1 METIEVASGERDKRK
16 KTPPG
21 SGEDRKRLIR
31 ELGRKVCLLFTSDC
45 NLIS

>member
-31 ELGRKVCLLFTSDC
+31 ELGRKVCTLHLYFRLL
-45 NLIS
+45 